1 MMVKPP
7 VLLPGELVVTYVE
20 PAAGLYRS
28 LEKISRLPG
37 IIDSSMLVGM
47 AWTDFP
53 HSRAS
58 AIVIADGEKNC
69 DKAYAEA
76 CNLAKAY
83 WDRRKDFHF
92 EAEAVPINEAVEI
105 AKESTDKPVV
115 ISDSGDNVTA
125 GAPGDLPILLEYL
138 LASGIENAAV
148 GGILDPEAVELCR
161 KVGVGKK
168 IRLEV
173 GGKIDRVNGHPV
185 SIEGKVITVKKDGA
199 VLRTNSVDVILTN
212 VRRAWASPEGF
223 RYFGVEPVDK
233 DVVVVKLGYLT
244 PSFRK
249 IAKRAILALS
259 PGCTN
264 LLIENLEYRSV
275 ERPLY
280 PLDKDFIWTPP
291 R

>member
-1 MMVKPP
+1 M
-7 VLLPGELVVTYVE
+7 
-20 PAAGLYRS
+20 
-28 LEKISRLPG
+28 
-37 IIDSSMLVGM
+37 
-47 AWTDFP
+47 
-53 HSRAS
+53 
-58 AIVIADGEKNC
+58 
-69 DKAYAEA
+69 
-76 CNLAKAY
+76 
-83 WDRRKDFHF
+83 
-92 EAEAVPINEAVEI
+92 
-105 AKESTDKPVV
+105 
-115 ISDSGDNVTA
+115 
-125 GAPGDLPILLEYL
+125 
-138 LASGIENAAV
+138 
-148 GGILDPEAVELCR
+148 
-161 KVGVGKK
+161 
-168 IRLEV
+168 
-173 GGKIDRVNGHPV
+173 
-185 SIEGKVITVKKDGA
+185 KKDGA